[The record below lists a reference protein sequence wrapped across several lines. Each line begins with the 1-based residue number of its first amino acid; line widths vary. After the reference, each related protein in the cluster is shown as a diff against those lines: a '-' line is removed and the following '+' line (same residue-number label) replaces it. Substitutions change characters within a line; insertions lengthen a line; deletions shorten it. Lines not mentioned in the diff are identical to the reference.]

1 MCFCIF
7 WLPLIGNMLRK
18 DSQLLV
24 FNRIPKTGSENM
36 AYVIKEMAKIN
47 KFNHI
52 RYGNPDHR
60 LISRNNQVNIK
71 YEYQFE
77 NTKIVLTFTS
87 KRSIEISKIFSFRQR
102 WCIVWRNND
111 SEDLL
116 HMIGMCT
123 LLTFKI
129 CAGSASHQRGSGIS
143 FFIIYNKL
151 IYSFNVCMCYNIIF
165 S

>member
-1 MCFCIF
+1 
-7 WLPLIGNMLRK
+7 MLQK

-60 LISRNNQVNIK
+60 LISRNNQVNIE

-77 NTKIVLTFTS
+77 NTLYIASKSVLLEY
-87 KRSIEISKIFSFRQR
+87 RDFSFLGKDG
-102 WCIVWRNND
+102 V
-111 SEDLL
+111 
-116 HMIGMCT
+116 
-123 LLTFKI
+123 
-129 CAGSASHQRGSGIS
+129 
-143 FFIIYNKL
+143 
-151 IYSFNVCMCYNIIF
+151 SFNETTTARTCCI
-165 S
+165 

>member
-1 MCFCIF
+1 
-7 WLPLIGNMLRK
+7 MLQK
-18 DSQLLV
+18 DVQLLV

-77 NTKIVLTFTS
+77 NKIRMLTFTS
-87 KRSIEISKIFSFRQR
+87 KRSIEISK
-102 WCIVWRNND
+102 
-111 SEDLL
+111 
-116 HMIGMCT
+116 
-123 LLTFKI
+123 
-129 CAGSASHQRGSGIS
+129 
-143 FFIIYNKL
+143 FFL
-151 IYSFNVCMCYNIIF
+151 F
-165 S
+165 

>member
-1 MCFCIF
+1 
-7 WLPLIGNMLRK
+7 MLQK

-77 NTKIVLTFTS
+77 NTKINTYAYFYFKTF
-87 KRSIEISKIFSFRQR
+87 
-102 WCIVWRNND
+102 N
-111 SEDLL
+111 
-116 HMIGMCT
+116 
-123 LLTFKI
+123 
-129 CAGSASHQRGSGIS
+129 
-143 FFIIYNKL
+143 
-151 IYSFNVCMCYNIIF
+151 
-165 S
+165 

>member
-1 MCFCIF
+1 
-7 WLPLIGNMLRK
+7 MLQK

-60 LISRNNQVNIK
+60 LISRNNQVNIE

-77 NTKIVLTFTS
+77 NTKIGLCFHLLQNVIL
-87 KRSIEISKIFSFRQR
+87 KYRNFSFLGKDG
-102 WCIVWRNND
+102 V
-111 SEDLL
+111 
-116 HMIGMCT
+116 
-123 LLTFKI
+123 
-129 CAGSASHQRGSGIS
+129 
-143 FFIIYNKL
+143 
-151 IYSFNVCMCYNIIF
+151 SFNETTTERTCCI
-165 S
+165 

>member
-1 MCFCIF
+1 MIYDLYLECSFLSFCIF
-7 WLPLIGNMLRK
+7 LHPLIGNMLQK

-60 LISRNNQVNIK
+60 LISRNNQVNIE

-77 NTKIVLTFTS
+77 NTL
-87 KRSIEISKIFSFRQR
+87 
-102 WCIVWRNND
+102 
-111 SEDLL
+111 
-116 HMIGMCT
+116 
-123 LLTFKI
+123 
-129 CAGSASHQRGSGIS
+129 
-143 FFIIYNKL
+143 
-151 IYSFNVCMCYNIIF
+151 
-165 S
+165 

>member
-1 MCFCIF
+1 
-7 WLPLIGNMLRK
+7 MLQK

-60 LISRNNQVNIK
+60 LISRNNQVNIE

-77 NTKIVLTFTS
+77 NTKIENLYAYFCFKTF
-87 KRSIEISKIFSFRQR
+87 
-102 WCIVWRNND
+102 N
-111 SEDLL
+111 
-116 HMIGMCT
+116 
-123 LLTFKI
+123 
-129 CAGSASHQRGSGIS
+129 
-143 FFIIYNKL
+143 
-151 IYSFNVCMCYNIIF
+151 
-165 S
+165 